1 MRTLVYGYVQYVDL
15 KRGKDEQNSYISYIC
30 NNAHG
35 IRSHMDNT

>member
-1 MRTLVYGYVQYVDL
+1 M
-15 KRGKDEQNSYISYIC
+15 KRGLKNEQNSYISYIC